1 MHADTEEIAVLAAGL
16 IVDEGLDY
24 GAAKRQAM
32 KRLGL
37 PARTAQ
43 PSNAQIEAAVASHIA
58 IFCADTQPGELRAL
72 RELALGWMQRLAVFR
87 PHVAGAVWRGTATHN
102 SDIYLQ
108 LFCDDSKTAEITLI
122 DMGIRYQ
129 PSQVTGFN
137 GESVDALSLRV
148 FSQVLGA
155 QVGIHLIIYD
165 FDDLRG
171 ALKPDVGGRTLRGD
185 ATALAALLHEDR
197 Q

>member
-1 MHADTEEIAVLAAGL
+1 MQADTEEIAVLAAGL

-24 GAAKRQAM
+24 GTAKRQAV

-37 PARTAQ
+37 PPRTAQ
-43 PSNAQIEAAVASHIA
+43 PSNAQIEAAVVSHIA
-58 IFCADTQPGELRAL
+58 IFCSDTQPGELRAL

-87 PHVAGAVWRGTATHN
+87 PHVAGAVWRGTATQN

-129 PSQVTGFN
+129 PSQVNGFN

-148 FSQVLGA
+148 FSQALGT

-171 ALKPDVGGRTLRGD
+171 ALKPDAGGRTLRGD
-185 ATALAALLHEDR
+185 ATALAALLQENR

>member
-43 PSNAQIEAAVASHIA
+43 PSNAQIEAAVESHIA

-171 ALKPDVGGRTLRGD
+171 ALKPDAGGRTLRGD